1 METIKAINECSAQV
15 MFFVLSIAATAWLSV
30 GIVEAVKFAAK
41 EWFKPAN
48 RPVAKPAGQ
57 TLNGTKQ

>member
-30 GIVEAVKFAAK
+30 GIVEAFKFAAK
-41 EWFKPAN
+41 EWFKPTS
-48 RPVAKPAGQ
+48 RPVVKPGGEA
-57 TLNGTKQ
+57 LNGAKQ